1 MEIDSHYD
9 CARCAN
15 RRSPLCEL
23 CTQVTSP
30 SGKVSKPKYFVEF
43 TGVIRRYIEE
53 DTSSTAEAVPLPPPG
68 KAKRRRPLPT
78 ERGEECAKLLEVLIE
93 DGEPLPVS
101 LVMEYNEHV
110 EKKRES

>member
-1 MEIDSHYD
+1 M
-9 CARCAN
+9 
-15 RRSPLCEL
+15 LCEL

-43 TGVIRRYIEE
+43 TGVIRRYA
-53 DTSSTAEAVPLPPPG
+53 DGDDGTS
-68 KAKRRRPLPT
+68 RRRPLPT

-110 EKKRES
+110 SKCK